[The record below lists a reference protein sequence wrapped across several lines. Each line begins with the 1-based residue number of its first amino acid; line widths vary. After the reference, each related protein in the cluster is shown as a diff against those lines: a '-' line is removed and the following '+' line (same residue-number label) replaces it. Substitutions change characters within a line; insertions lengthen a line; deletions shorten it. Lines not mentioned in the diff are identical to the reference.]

1 VGKLKK
7 KIGLVV
13 GTRPEAIKM
22 APVYLTLREFFE
34 VDFIAT
40 GQHREMFYQGLSPFG
55 IKPTVDLM
63 IMEESQS
70 LESVLSKS
78 VTGLSTLFKE
88 QKYDLV
94 LVHGDTTTT
103 LGGALA
109 SFYNRIPCAHVEA
122 GLRTGDLSYPYPEEA
137 NRVLTDDLC
146 DILYPPTQLSWE
158 NLEREGLGS
167 KDCLVTGNTVIDAL
181 MIIQNKWGI
190 ETTKKENLVV
200 VTAHRRENW
209 GSPLEEICHAIK
221 DLALEFTDYRFVFP
235 VHLNPAVRKT
245 VFGILQDVDNVEL
258 TDPLEYDE
266 FLRLLSRAKVA
277 LSDSGGIQEEGP
289 HFGVPVVLLRHV
301 TERPEGIPRK
311 MVFLAGPDEEKI
323 KEYFHFVVQNRWWE
337 YVMNQSNPYGDGR
350 ASERIACHLAS
361 RFGLSNVVIPRF
373 EEVF

>member
-1 VGKLKK
+1 MGKLKK

-78 VTGLSTLFKE
+78 VTGLSALFKE

-158 NLEREGLGS
+158 NLEREGLGN

-181 MIIQNKWGI
+181 MIIQN
-190 ETTKKENLVV
+190 
-200 VTAHRRENW
+200 
-209 GSPLEEICHAIK
+209 
-221 DLALEFTDYRFVFP
+221 
-235 VHLNPAVRKT
+235 
-245 VFGILQDVDNVEL
+245 
-258 TDPLEYDE
+258 
-266 FLRLLSRAKVA
+266 
-277 LSDSGGIQEEGP
+277 
-289 HFGVPVVLLRHV
+289 
-301 TERPEGIPRK
+301 
-311 MVFLAGPDEEKI
+311 
-323 KEYFHFVVQNRWWE
+323 
-337 YVMNQSNPYGDGR
+337 
-350 ASERIACHLAS
+350 
-361 RFGLSNVVIPRF
+361 
-373 EEVF
+373 